1 MKTCIEVA
9 VAATVA
15 LLLCALPGNAET
27 PAVYDGS
34 NKTWLS
40 ATGLFS
46 HGSDLNSAGIVGA
59 LYEKHSSGR
68 FEYQYNTPF
77 VLLMTE
83 REDTWRFSF
92 QGPVNLGVWGTL
104 MFLSSAF
111 GEGAARPAEY
121 LLFLPNSEYRV
132 RVACPVWAGIG
143 CETQYFF
150 ARVNDADRGMLVTPY
165 LGMTLDFVSRNPDLG
180 QSWWR
185 LSLSAGHASYISFDG
200 PDDDDGA
207 VFRMELIRTGIFD

>member
-1 MKTCIEVA
+1 MVRKLMVVGLAMLIITWARPASAGDMPED
-9 VAATVA
+9 TVA
-15 LLLCALPGNAET
+15 N
-27 PAVYDGS
+27 S
-34 NKTWLS
+34 TWLS
-40 ATGLFS
+40 AAGLFT
-46 HGSDLNSAGIVGA
+46 HGSDLTSAGLVAAMYG
-59 LYEKHSSGR
+59 KHATGR

-83 REDTWRFSF
+83 REETWRFSF

-104 MFLSSAF
+104 MFLSSTF
-111 GEGAARPAEY
+111 GEGVSRPVGY
-121 LLFLPNSEYRV
+121 LLLLPNSEYRV
-132 RVACPVWAGIG
+132 RVARPVWLGIG

-200 PDDDDGA
+200 PDSDDGA
-207 VFRMELIRTGIFD
+207 TVRVEIIRTGIFD